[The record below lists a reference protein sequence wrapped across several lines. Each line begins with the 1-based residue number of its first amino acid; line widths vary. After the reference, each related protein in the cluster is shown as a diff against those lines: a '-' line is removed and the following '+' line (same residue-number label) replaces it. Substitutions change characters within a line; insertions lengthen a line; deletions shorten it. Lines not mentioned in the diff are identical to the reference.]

1 MLSSP
6 ATSVDRRNARL
17 KTRQLTPTL
26 GVEIT
31 GADLSVPLDDT
42 VFAAIKEVW
51 LRHKVAVFPGQN
63 LTEDALMRFGRRF
76 GELEIHVRSTYHSRD
91 NPEVM
96 IVSNK
101 KEDGRAIGVLGDG
114 EAQWH
119 IDQSYMPQPTFGTI
133 LFGQE
138 IPPEGGDTWFA
149 DLATAYDR
157 LPQSLK
163 AKMQG
168 KRVVNSVD
176 RHNRRDAATRPDLA
190 MSAEQLKRAPDSPHP
205 LVRTHPLLGTRAIY
219 YSPSHTAEVEGLPEP
234 NSQALL
240 AELLPYMTEPDLI
253 YKHRWSPGDVVM
265 WDNSATMHRRDPF
278 PGEFSRLMK
287 RVSFRYPPGHRVPV

>member
-1 MLSSP
+1 M
-6 ATSVDRRNARL
+6 
-17 KTRQLTPTL
+17 KTRRLTPTI

-31 GADLSVPLDDT
+31 DIDLSAQFDALT
-42 VFAAIKEVW
+42 FAAIREAW
-51 LRHKVAVFPGQN
+51 LHHKVAVFPGQQ
-63 LTEDALMRFGRRF
+63 LTEEALMHFGQRF

-91 NPEVM
+91 HSEVM

-114 EAQWH
+114 EAVWH

-157 LPQSLK
+157 LPPALK
-163 AKMQG
+163 SEVEG
-168 KRVVNSVD
+168 KRVINSVD
-176 RHNRRDAATRPDLA
+176 RHNRREAATRPDLQ
-190 MSAEQLKRAPDSPHP
+190 MTAEQLKRAPDSPHP

-219 YSPSHTAEVEGLPEP
+219 YSPSHSAEIEGLGEQ
-234 NSQALL
+234 NSLALFNKI
-240 AELLPYMTEPDLI
+240 LPHMTQPDLI
-253 YKHRWSPGDVVM
+253 YKHHWSVGDVVM
-265 WDNSATMHRRDPF
+265 WDNSSTMHRRDPF
-278 PGEFSRLMK
+278 PGHYSRLLK
-287 RVSFRYPPGHRVPV
+287 RVSFRYPPEHRVPV

>member
-1 MLSSP
+1 MNIRPLG
-6 ATSVDRRNARL
+6 
-17 KTRQLTPTL
+17 PTL

-31 GADLSVPLDDT
+31 GVDLAAPLANAD
-42 VFAAIKEVW
+42 FAAIKDAW
-51 LRHKVAVFPGQN
+51 LHHKVAVFPGQT
-63 LTEDALMRFGRRF
+63 LTEAALMQFGRQF
-76 GELEIHVRSTYHSRD
+76 GELEIHVRSTYHSRE
-91 NPEVM
+91 NSEVM

-101 KEDGRAIGVLGDG
+101 KKDGRAIGVLGDG

-149 DLATAYDR
+149 DLATAYGR
-157 LPQSLK
+157 LPAPLK
-163 AKMQG
+163 AKIQG

-176 RHNRRDAATRPDLA
+176 RHNRRDAAGRPDLA

-205 LVRTHPLLGTRAIY
+205 LVRTHPLLGTQAIY
-219 YSPSHTAEVEGLPEP
+219 YSPSHTAEVEGMAEADG
-234 NSQALL
+234 QALL

-253 YKHRWSPGDVVM
+253 YKHHWSVGDVVM

-278 PGEFSRLMK
+278 PGEYSRLMK
-287 RVSFRYPPGHRVPV
+287 RVSFRYPPEHRVPV